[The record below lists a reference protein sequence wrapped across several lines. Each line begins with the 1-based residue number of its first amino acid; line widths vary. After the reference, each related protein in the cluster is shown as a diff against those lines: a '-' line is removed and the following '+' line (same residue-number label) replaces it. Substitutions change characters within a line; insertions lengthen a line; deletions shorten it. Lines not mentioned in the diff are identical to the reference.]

1 MTDENLT
8 RNEFNQRTQGATDQ
22 RLEEAQRVADHT
34 VRIESRV
41 SRLEELVTGEMGIV
55 KSLHEV
61 QCALQDVRDSL
72 NKQAWIVPLVT
83 AIVTGS
89 AVALIVKFVR

>member
-1 MTDENLT
+1 MLNENMTRD
-8 RNEFNQRTQGATDQ
+8 EFNKRTQGATDQ

-34 VRIESRV
+34 VRIEGRV

-55 KSLHEV
+55 KSLHAVET
-61 QCALQDVRDSL
+61 ALQDVRDSL
-72 NKQAWIVPLVT
+72 NKQAWVVPLIT

-89 AVALIVKFVR
+89 AVAIIVKFIK